1 MFRNSPFTDI
11 HMKKYLNLA
20 VVIISLI
27 TLSSGLAQVFMPAV
41 VLNLIGAEAT
51 PLSTHLFGIVG
62 MFMALFGGLMLHA
75 VYSARAGQEAIWWCA
90 FQKLG
95 AFGAVS
101 LGVLNGLFSVLALG
115 VALFDL
121 FSGIL
126 FLYYIKTR
134 RGQ

>member
-1 MFRNSPFTDI
+1 
-11 HMKKYLNLA
+11 MKKYLSLA
-20 VVIISLI
+20 VVVISLV
-27 TLSSGLAQVFMPAV
+27 TLLSGLAQVFMPAV
-41 VLNLIGAEAT
+41 VLDLIGAEIT
-51 PLSTHLFGIVG
+51 PLSSHLFGIVG
-62 MFMALFGGLMLHA
+62 MFMALFGGLMLHV

-95 AFGAVS
+95 AFVAVS
-101 LGVLNGLFSVLALG
+101 WGVLHGLFSVLALG

-134 RGQ
+134 RSQ

>member
-1 MFRNSPFTDI
+1 
-11 HMKKYLNLA
+11 MKKYLNLA

-27 TLSSGLAQVFMPAV
+27 TLFSGLAQVFMPAV

-62 MFMALFGGLMLHA
+62 MFMALFGGLMLHVA
-75 VYSARAGQEAIWWCA
+75 YSARAGQEAIWWCA

-95 AFGAVS
+95 AFAAVS
-101 LGVLNGLFSVLALG
+101 LGVVNGLFSVLALG